1 MPLFTGRLRG
11 FFLLMCALGHAT
23 GATEFFPL
31 QDIRAG
37 MHGVGKT
44 VFSGGRIDDFDVEIL
59 GVLENIGPRQSLI
72 LARLSGGPLASTGVL
87 QGMSGSPVYIG
98 GKLVGAV
105 AMAFPFSKEPIAGI
119 RPIADMLTPAATP
132 RTQVAVR
139 WNGAH
144 WDDTSLLAS
153 LPARGETFFGQS
165 KMTDVSTPVSFGGF
179 TRQAIERFAPQLR
192 ALGLEPMQGV
202 PSGGRMPAAMGPRSA
217 LQPGSMISVELL
229 TGDMSVGADGTV
241 TYIDG
246 ERLYAF
252 GHRFLSVGSTD
263 LPFARSEVLT
273 LLPSLSTSF
282 KISSARELMGTI
294 SQDHDTAV
302 AGRLGQRA
310 AVIPVS
316 VTVSRAGGVRSAYHM
331 EMVGD
336 RFLSPF
342 LLQMSVFS
350 AIDATERTSGASSLV
365 MKGRIEFKDGQT
377 PVMLDNMFAA
387 DGSTAALAAIS
398 AAVPLA
404 YVLQGGFES
413 LRVKGVTVEIE
424 STDGNKQLLVDH
436 AFAGRREA
444 RPGESIELT
453 IGLAGENGVLLTR
466 KVVYRTPIGLPPGLL
481 YFTIADAGT
490 TNLYDFR
497 QMFFTEPRSAQ
508 QLVENLN
515 HLKANTKAYVRVWR
529 ADPSFQLEG
538 GDYPAPP
545 PSLALIF
552 ARAQG
557 GYGGLTQTLN
567 SKIAEL
573 EIDGGGFMVSG
584 SKTIQ
589 VEIKE

>member
-1 MPLFTGRLRG
+1 MLLFMGRLRG
-11 FFLLMCALGHAT
+11 PVLLLCALGQAT

-31 QDIRAG
+31 QDIKAG

-59 GVLENIGPRQSLI
+59 GVLDNIGPKESLI

-87 QGMSGSPVYIG
+87 QGMSGSPVYID

-119 RPIADMLTPAATP
+119 RPIADMLASGVRTAP
-132 RTQVAVR
+132 RAAVR
-139 WNGAH
+139 WN
-144 WDDTSLLAS
+144 DSNLLAA
-153 LPARGETFFGQS
+153 LPARGETSFGQS
-165 KMTDVSTPVSFGGF
+165 KMMDVSTPVSFGGF
-179 TRQAIERFAPQLR
+179 TRKAIERFAPQLR

-202 PSGGRMPAAMGPRSA
+202 SSGGRMATAMGPRSA
-217 LQPGSMISVELL
+217 LQPGSMISVQLL
-229 TGDMSVGADGTV
+229 TGDMSMGADGTV

-273 LLPSLSTSF
+273 LLPSLSSSF
-282 KISSARELMGTI
+282 KISSPRELMGAI
-294 SQDHDTAV
+294 SQDHDTAI

-310 AVIPVS
+310 AMVPVS
-316 VTVSRAGGVRSAYHM
+316 VTVSRAGGGSSTYHM
-331 EMVGD
+331 EMAGD

-365 MKGRIEFKDGQT
+365 MRGRIEFQNGHA
-377 PVMLDNMFAA
+377 PVKLDNTFAA
-387 DGSTAALAAIS
+387 DGSTAALAALS
-398 AAVPLA
+398 AAIPLA
-404 YVLQGGFES
+404 YVLEGGFDS
-413 LRVKGVTVEIE
+413 LRVKSVAVEIE
-424 STDGNKQLLVDH
+424 STDGNRQLLVDH

-444 RPGESIELT
+444 RPGEPIELT
-453 IGLAGENGVLLTR
+453 IGLAGENGAQVSR
-466 KVVYRTPIGLPPGLL
+466 KVVYKTPPGMAPGPL

-490 TNLYDFR
+490 TNLYDLR
-497 QMFFTEPRSAQ
+497 QMFFSEPRSAQ
-508 QLVENLN
+508 QLVANLN
-515 HLKANTKAYVRVWR
+515 RLKTNNKAYVRVWR
-529 ADPSFQLEG
+529 PDPAFQLQGE
-538 GDYPAPP
+538 DYPAPP

-552 ARAQG
+552 ARSQG
-557 GYGGLTQTLN
+557 GYGGLAQTLN

-589 VEIKE
+589 VDIKE